1 MKVSLSNVDWSVVC
15 DIIRDEMN
23 EKLGIDGEVHELKL
37 GRSFDADG
45 TLSFHSMYYDF
56 KPASIDTAQHA
67 VIDIEQGN
75 KVKVTVPHIEGSSTK
90 QTVYCG
96 SKQPSQKDFALVINH
111 KTGEFV
117 LERLAYRLNLKRTRS
132 EKARELKLG
141 VSKQQ
146 KPATETE
153 KLTNASNTST
163 MTTTKT
169 AEVKQEQPIKA
180 SKNTKP
186 KSPAVCSG
194 AARKS
199 SSKSGAKRALSA
211 SSSSEASSSSSSSSD
226 EDDDDDQSGPSS
238 ESEKEKPQSAPAGH
252 TSQTSKSASTT
263 NFNICEDLELSES
276 NSSSDSD

>member
-1 MKVSLSNVDWSVVC
+1 
-15 DIIRDEMN
+15 MN

-117 LERLAYRLNLKRTRS
+117 LERLAYKLNLKRTRS

-163 MTTTKT
+163 TTTKT
-169 AEVKQEQPIKA
+169 TEVKQEQPIKA